1 VLLQDVRH
9 AVRSLR
15 RSPGFVAAAVLTLAL
30 GIGANTAIF
39 SVLQG
44 VVLSPLPFEDPNR
57 LVVMALYNRALK
69 HPTDLS
75 YPDFLDW
82 QRNSRSFQHMAAFVP
97 QRYDLTNPGVPEHVV
112 GIDVSAGFFQTL
124 GVKLALGREFTDKED
139 RHGGTPVA
147 VISDRLWRERWEAS
161 RAALGKT
168 VTLNGSG

>member
-1 VLLQDVRH
+1 VLLQDVRY
-9 AVRSLR
+9 AVRSLS

-75 YPDFLDW
+75 YADFLDW

-97 QRYDLTNPGVPEHVV
+97 QGYDLANRGVPEHVV
-112 GIDVSAGFFQTL
+112 GIDVSAGFLPKPWRQAGL
-124 GVKLALGREFTDKED
+124 GPGVHR
-139 RHGGTPVA
+139 
-147 VISDRLWRERWEAS
+147 
-161 RAALGKT
+161 
-168 VTLNGSG
+168 